1 LEEFS
6 LPEEATKKLTGRP
19 IPQDPALYEG
29 KEWACYWTEC
39 ICSIAD
45 ALGVCKFMTKW
56 LSVGLLGFEE
66 FIESIEAV
74 TGIKLSLE
82 EVLEIGERIYT
93 TERLFL
99 TREGITRKD
108 DTVPEK
114 FFKPWTH
121 GPKAGTKIEAE
132 PFEKLLDRYY
142 DLHGWDRN
150 GIPKTGSLKKLG
162 LSKEPSKRL

>member
-1 LEEFS
+1 M
-6 LPEEATKKLTGRP
+6 PEDATRKLTGRP
-19 IPQDPALYEG
+19 IPQDPTTYEG

-39 ICSIAD
+39 LCSIAD

-74 TGIKLSLE
+74 TGMKLSLDE
-82 EVLEIGERIYT
+82 MLEIGERIST

-99 TREGITRKD
+99 VREGIARKD
-108 DTVPEK
+108 DTVPQK
-114 FFKPWTH
+114 FFRPWTH
-121 GPKAGTKIEAE
+121 GPKAGTKIEAD

-150 GIPKTGSLKKLG
+150 GIPISESLRKLKIG
-162 LSKEPSKRL
+162 G